1 MPSPF
6 QALLPSKRIR
16 KEEQEADAVEA
27 FVNDKESQN
36 IVGNV
41 FISIALMLLAAA
53 FMWLFYWAFN
63 RDRNLFITI
72 FSGIMFAY
80 AITIVII
87 TVIYRNKFAKPTFTF
102 LIGVNAFVGFM
113 TLATMIFFAIRTS
126 GRSSSGSS
134 YEVAAAN
141 PYVSRGVQDYLGSST
156 GNSTV

>member
-6 QALLPSKRIR
+6 QALLPSKRQR
-16 KEEQEADAVEA
+16 EEEADANAAVEA
-27 FVNDKESQN
+27 FVNDKESQS

-41 FISIALMLLAAA
+41 FISIALMLLAAG

-72 FSGIMFAY
+72 FSAIMFAY
-80 AITIVII
+80 AITITII

-113 TLATMIFFAIRTS
+113 TLTSLVFFAIRANRS
-126 GRSSSGSS
+126 GSGSS
-134 YEVAAAN
+134 YEPAAAN
-141 PYVSRGVQDYLGSST
+141 PYVSRGVQDYLGSSS
-156 GNSTV
+156 STSAV